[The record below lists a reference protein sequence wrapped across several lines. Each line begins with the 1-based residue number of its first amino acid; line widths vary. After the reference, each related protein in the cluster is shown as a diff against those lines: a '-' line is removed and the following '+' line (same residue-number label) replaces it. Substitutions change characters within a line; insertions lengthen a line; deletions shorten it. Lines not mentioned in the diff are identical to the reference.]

1 MIFFRATELRP
12 PAPDSPHKPDDD
24 EDIEVN
30 PVTIAEARAMVARGE
45 IVDLKTAYALTL
57 V

>member
-1 MIFFRATELRP
+1 VFYRATELRP
-12 PAPDSPHKPDDD
+12 PAPDSVHKPDDD
-24 EDIEVN
+24 EDIRVN
-30 PVTIAEARAMVARGE
+30 PVTLAEARQMVARRD

>member
-1 MIFFRATELRP
+1 MIFYRATELRP
-12 PAPDSPHKPDDD
+12 PAPESTYRPDDD
-24 EDIEVN
+24 EDIQVN
-30 PVTIAEARAMVARGE
+30 PVTLIEARQMVARGD

>member
-1 MIFFRATELRP
+1 
-12 PAPDSPHKPDDD
+12 
-24 EDIEVN
+24 VN
-30 PVTIAEARAMVARGE
+30 PVTLIEARQMVARGD